1 LLLRIRVNAIAP
13 GFFLAEQNRALLTNP
28 DGSLTARGETII
40 KNTPFARFGSSEE
53 LVSVPCVCKQLAQEM
68 CLAWPTFGCRLG
80 AAHTRQ

>member
-1 LLLRIRVNAIAP
+1 MLLRIRVNAIAP

-53 LVSVPCVCKQLAQEM
+53 LVSVPCLCKQLAHDM
-68 CLAWPTFGCRLG
+68 LLLGLAD
-80 AAHTRQ
+80 TRQ